1 MLPCVATRNRFCMP
15 NGWWCT
21 YRLCENST
29 TLMMMM
35 MMTLTTLP
43 ELAEMYGLLRLP
55 AAFRLLAEP
64 AQGLSATRLSVRARL
79 VLQAGTRATMS
90 STFSKQSNG
99 YHSVAVVTPGD
110 LHKHTLSR

>member
-1 MLPCVATRNRFCMP
+1 M
-15 NGWWCT
+15 
-21 YRLCENST
+21 
-29 TLMMMM
+29 MMMM

-79 VLQAGTRATMS
+79 VLRGVLSQMLEVRESSLQTTSPDEGERVYPPRTRRGCDS
-90 STFSKQSNG
+90 G
-99 YHSVAVVTPGD
+99 C
-110 LHKHTLSR
+110 